1 MEQEIRKKRQVKFE
15 LLRILCMYMIVIGHC
30 LFHGRVTAKLG
41 YGTVNYFLSYLI
53 QSFSVVHV
61 NCFVMIGGYFAI
73 DRAFKAERAVKLWK
87 QVAFYSVGI
96 FLLCAMF
103 GSIAPVDVV
112 KAVLPISSKTYWF
125 ASVYM
130 GLLLLM
136 PFLGMVAVRITRKQY
151 QYLLFLLALFLSVNH
166 MIFRTDTYG
175 TFNGRDLPGFIFLAL
190 LAGYIKLHMREDR
203 KYVRKGLAG
212 YVICSLAVLA
222 SVYLSVKMGLE
233 DTGYFL
239 NYNSPLA
246 LLATFSIFVAVRNM
260 PWKESR
266 LDGLILKVSGAAF
279 GVYLIHDNYLI
290 RYLVWDTFRA
300 SKVARTHWA
309 VIYAV
314 VAAVIVYIV
323 CTCVELLRQRLFK
336 AVGTC
341 YGKTGCYRKEQKL
354 CEKINF
360 MLFENDT
367 NQEDKNERI

>member
-1 MEQEIRKKRQVKFE
+1 METVTHKKRQVNFE

-87 QVAFYSVGI
+87 QVAFYSIGI
-96 FLLCAMF
+96 FLLAVLF
-103 GSIAPVDVV
+103 GQAGWADAV
-112 KAVLPISSKTYWF
+112 KAILPISSKTYWF

-130 GLLLLM
+130 AMVLLM
-136 PFLGMVAVRITRKQY
+136 PFIGMAATRISKQQY
-151 QYLLFLLALFLSVNH
+151 QYLLMLLTLFLSVNH
-166 MIFRTDTYG
+166 MLFQTDTYG
-175 TFNGRDLPGFIFLAL
+175 TFSGRDLPGFLFLAL
-190 LAGYIKLHMREDR
+190 LAGYVKLHMKADR
-203 KYVRKGLAG
+203 KYVIRGLLG
-212 YVICSLAVLA
+212 YVVCSLLVLA
-222 SVYLSVKMGLE
+222 SVYASVELLLE

-246 LLATFSIFVAVRNM
+246 LLATFSLFVAVRSLS
-260 PWKESR
+260 WKETKF
-266 LDGLILKVSGAAF
+266 DGLILKVAGAAF

-309 VIYAV
+309 VIYAALV
-314 VAAVIVYIV
+314 AVIVYVV
-323 CTCVELLRQRLFK
+323 CTCVELLRQRLFQM
-336 AVGTC
+336 AGRQ
-341 YGKTGCYRKEQKL
+341 YAKTALYKKEQEF
-354 CEKINF
+354 CNKINQITA
-360 MLFENDT
+360 E
-367 NQEDKNERI
+367 K

>member
-1 MEQEIRKKRQVKFE
+1 MHKKRQVNFE

-73 DRAFKAERAVKLWK
+73 DRTFRSGRAVKLWR
-87 QVAFYSVGI
+87 QVAFYSIGI
-96 FLLCAMF
+96 FFLAAF
-103 GSIAPVDVV
+103 SGKAGWADAV

-130 GLLLLM
+130 AMMLLM
-136 PFLGMVAVRITRKQY
+136 PFAGIVATRISKRQY
-151 QYLLFLLALFLSVNH
+151 QYLLALLTLFLSVNH

-175 TFNGRDLPGFIFLAL
+175 TFNGRDLPGFLFLAL
-190 LAGYIKLHMREDR
+190 LAGYVKLHMKQDR
-203 KYVRKGLAG
+203 RDVPRGVLCYVA
-212 YVICSLAVLA
+212 CSLLVLA
-222 SVYLSVKMGLE
+222 SVYASVELHLE

-246 LLATFSIFVAVRNM
+246 LLATFSLFVAVRNL
-260 PWKESR
+260 PWKGTKF
-266 LDGLILKVSGAAF
+266 DGVILKVAGAAF

-290 RYLVWDTFRA
+290 RYLIWDTFRA

-309 VIYAV
+309 VIYAAL
-314 VAAVIVYIV
+314 AAFLVYVI
-323 CTCVELLRQRLFK
+323 CTGLELFRQKLFRM
-336 AVGTC
+336 AGTA
-341 YGKTGCYRKEQKL
+341 YTKTVLYKKEQEFCDK
-354 CEKINF
+354 
-360 MLFENDT
+360 T
-367 NQEDKNERI
+367 NQIFTVHRS